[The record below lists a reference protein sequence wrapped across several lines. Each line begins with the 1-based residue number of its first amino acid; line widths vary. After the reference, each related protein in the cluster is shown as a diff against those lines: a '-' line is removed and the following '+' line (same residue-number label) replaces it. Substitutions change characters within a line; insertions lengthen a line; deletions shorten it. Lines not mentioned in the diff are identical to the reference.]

1 MKVIN
6 LGTPLRAAEII
17 DELGKK
23 RLAYA
28 DVRFQNVH
36 LKKINDLIGRRVF
49 TKNDLFMDAGG
60 LWDIL
65 QEEDGTIGR
74 YHHHHG

>member
-28 DVRFQNVH
+28 DLRFQNAH
-36 LKKINDLIGRRVF
+36 LKKD
-49 TKNDLFMDAGG
+49 K
-60 LWDIL
+60 
-65 QEEDGTIGR
+65 
-74 YHHHHG
+74 